1 MADEWDAKAREIT
14 NPHVICGDGIFSP
27 NTTINAVKAFEAQIA
42 AALREAYLR
51 GRNEAD
57 IAAERRE
64 GGRVMSAKFEK
75 QTYGAVVATILE
87 TDNSIVEV
95 QERNDGFYGLIV
107 HRRREDRDQWDDL
120 TAYLKPEHFDALG
133 SVARRMRGE
142 QERCKGPYTPSEAD
156 TAAERRGIERAAKVA
171 LDVWDRGNAGAHGG
185 EQANRTAA
193 AIRALAPPMADAGPT
208 EPPGAS
214 TGRG

>member
-1 MADEWDAKAREIT
+1 MPSDEWDAKAREIT

-57 IAAERRE
+57 IAAERR
-64 GGRVMSAKFEK
+64 
-75 QTYGAVVATILE
+75 
-87 TDNSIVEV
+87 
-95 QERNDGFYGLIV
+95 
-107 HRRREDRDQWDDL
+107 
-120 TAYLKPEHFDALG
+120 
-133 SVARRMRGE
+133 
-142 QERCKGPYTPSEAD
+142 
-156 TAAERRGIERAAKVA
+156 GIERAAKVA

-208 EPPGAS
+208 EPAGAS